1 MQIGRVFATSF
12 AMLRQRFW
20 KLAGMWAVFFAIQI
34 AGSIALGVGIVLLSL
49 SGMESLEGLEDTRAI
64 AGMGIGML
72 AMVVLFYGAYLV
84 LVLAQQAA
92 LVTLASPLEEPAFGP
107 AMARGFRS
115 ALPFFAVALL
125 LVTAYVA
132 LAVAVETA
140 TGGEGGEG
148 SQAGTV
154 VGLVLLPVAI
164 YLACRFA
171 VLVPVVAVDQ
181 VFNPLAAL
189 RRSWVLTRGKV
200 LSILLALIALTA
212 LMAVGLGLPFILVF
226 SALPD
231 GGQGAAASDGVVLAG
246 VLLIVLLFILVT
258 ILAAVFNAALH
269 SEVTG
274 GGAERLEEVF
284 A

>member
-1 MQIGRVFATSF
+1 MQIGRVFSTSF

-34 AGSIALGVGIVLLSL
+34 AGSIALGVGIVVMSL
-49 SGMESLEGLEDTRAI
+49 SGLESLEGLEDTTAI

-72 AMVVLFYGAYLV
+72 TMVVLFYGAYLV

-92 LVTLASPLEEPAFGP
+92 MVTLASPLEEPAFGP

-115 ALPFFAVALL
+115 ALPFFVVAVLL
-125 LVTAYVA
+125 TTIYVA
-132 LAVAVETA
+132 FVVAVETA
-140 TGGEGGEG
+140 TGGAGGE
-148 SQAGTV
+148 SPAAGTAA
-154 VGLVLLPVAI
+154 GLVLLPVAL
-164 YLACRFA
+164 YLACRFS

-181 VFNPLAAL
+181 VFNPLAAV

-200 LSILLALIALTA
+200 LAILLALIAFAA
-212 LMAVGLGLPFILVF
+212 LVTVGLGLPFLLVF

-231 GGQGAAASDGVVLAG
+231 GGQGAAASEGMVLAG
-246 VLLIVLLFILVT
+246 VLLIVLLFVFVT
-258 ILAAVFNAALH
+258 IFAAAFNAALH